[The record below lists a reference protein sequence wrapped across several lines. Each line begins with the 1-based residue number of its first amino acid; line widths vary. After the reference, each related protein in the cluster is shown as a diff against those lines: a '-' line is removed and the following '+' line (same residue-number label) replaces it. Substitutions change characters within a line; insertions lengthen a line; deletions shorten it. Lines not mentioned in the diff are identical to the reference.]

1 MTEGHEEVSHL
12 LNPTTGTLETG
23 AMWRYSDAFG

>member
-1 MTEGHEEVSHL
+1 MIEGHEQVSNL
-12 LNPTTGTLETG
+12 LNATTGTLETG